1 MKPMA
6 YIEILLLI
14 LGLLS
19 DAYGQGITSGPGG
32 APPSSPTGLP
42 HQSGMPDQQTPG
54 TTGANATGTS
64 DTSRYSTGASNAGAQ
79 TARPRGTVQPIYQNS
94 AAVDTRG
101 GMSTQGMEQGQSNTS
116 SDQASNEMQADGSS
130 EQRGELGVWL
140 VKSGGPGVEI
150 RRVTPDSAADRAG
163 LRTGDFILQV
173 NGRGAAEAESTA
185 SMIRAIPAGQLATL
199 TIWRDNNPQQMH
211 ITMEPAG
218 ERHEAGYRGT
228 DKDSH
233 ESNADGDING
243 RISRLEQRIS
253 DMTNELQQ
261 LRQQSTSAGATQ
273 NSPPSATNQPS
284 NATNQQPPA
293 ETKSGTQ
300 SDSLFE

>member
-42 HQSGMPDQQTPG
+42 GQSGMPDQQTPG
-54 TTGANATGTS
+54 ATGSNAAGTN
-64 DTSRYSTGASNAGAQ
+64 DTSRYSTGAASAPAQ
-79 TARPRGTVQPIYQNS
+79 TARPRGAVQPIYQNS

-101 GMSTQGMEQGQSNTS
+101 GMPTQGMEQGQSNAS
-116 SDQASNEMQADGSS
+116 SHQASNEMQADGSS

-218 ERHEAGYRGT
+218 DRHQTGYRGT
-228 DKDSH
+228 DKAPP
-233 ESNADGDING
+233 ESDADGDINQ

-261 LRQQSTSAGATQ
+261 LRQQSTSAGASQ
-273 NSPPSATNQPS
+273 NSPP
-284 NATNQQPPA
+284 NATNQQPA
-293 ETKSGTQ
+293 SENKSRTE